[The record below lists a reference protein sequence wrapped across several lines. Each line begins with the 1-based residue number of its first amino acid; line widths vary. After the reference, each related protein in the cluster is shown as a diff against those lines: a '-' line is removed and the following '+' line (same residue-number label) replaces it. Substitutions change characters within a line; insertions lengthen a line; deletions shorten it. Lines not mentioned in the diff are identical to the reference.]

1 MPHPRSRQ
9 TVWRRLLRRNQKSLE
24 KIWNAFDP
32 SIKFS
37 GYIIGKY
44 SIDNQEG
51 KASNSTFDLRFVRLS
66 ASGYCFNDFY
76 YRLQVEINGMPSKDN
91 GPRIMDAFVEWQKF
105 DFLRVKLGQFKRP
118 IGFENPMSPLDVGLG
133 NYSQATL
140 KLASINDRID
150 GHKCS
155 GRDVG
160 VQLQGDLF
168 PATDGHN
175 WLHYQV
181 GVFNGQGINH
191 TDKDNFKDII
201 GGLWLSPVK
210 GLSVGG
216 FGWNGKYTNDD
227 YKGDGTDLKSVE
239 RKRWGVGYMYDNGAW
254 STRGEYIASK
264 GKNPADIHSANRSDA
279 WYVQVG
285 APLFKDF
292 KLFGRYDCYRENKHW
307 NSLKPSM
314 RSQLTTILAN
324 TSSSKPTTRLQT
336 TVAQPSDAITAL
348 STCRWRR
355 VSDPPRIAGNR
366 KHISNQQLIN
376 KAL

>member
-1 MPHPRSRQ
+1 MNKKALLFTFFATCASLLAAREIPADSLTQ
-9 TVWRRLLRRNQKSLE
+9 TASEKSE
-24 KIWNAFDP
+24 KTSKKIWNAFDP

-191 TDKDNFKDII
+191 TDKDNFKDVI

-227 YKGDGTDLKSVE
+227 YKGDGTDLESVE

-307 NSLKPSM
+307 NSLKTIYALAANYYLGKHLIFQANYSFTND
-314 RSQLTTILAN
+314 RSAAIGRNYSTFDVQ
-324 TSSSKPTTRLQT
+324 
-336 TVAQPSDAITAL
+336 VAA
-348 STCRWRR
+348 RF
-355 VSDPPRIAGNR
+355 
-366 KHISNQQLIN
+366 
-376 KAL
+376 